1 MSSQDLINKHIFLEC
16 IITEEIKN
24 YERINQEII
33 VKECPQIYKFI
44 ILQSL
49 LTLKVQYDINDFK
62 SDKFLMTLLNQ
73 EIIKKHGHKF
83 DNYDKNDLEIIKAK
97 AEYDFI
103 LKHDDIT
110 GGFMIDYDIL
120 YEEMNYA

>member
-49 LTLKVQYDINDFK
+49 LTLKVLYRINDFK

-103 LKHDDIT
+103 LKHDISDE
-110 GGFMIDYDIL
+110 FMIDYDIL
-120 YEEMNYA
+120 YEEMN

>member
-1 MSSQDLINKHIFLEC
+1 MSSQDLINKHILLEC
-16 IITEEIKN
+16 IITERIKN
-24 YERINQEII
+24 YEQINQEIT
-33 VKECPQIYKFI
+33 VRKYPQIYKFI

-49 LTLKVQYDINDFK
+49 LTLKVLYHINDFK

-103 LKHDDIT
+103 LKHDISDE
-110 GGFMIDYDIL
+110 FMIDCDIL
-120 YEEMNYA
+120 YEEMN

>member
-1 MSSQDLINKHIFLEC
+1 MSSQDLMNKHIFLEC

>member
-1 MSSQDLINKHIFLEC
+1 MSSQDLINKHILLEC
-16 IITEEIKN
+16 IITERIKN
-24 YERINQEII
+24 YEQINQEIT
-33 VKECPQIYKFI
+33 VRKCPQIYKFI

-49 LTLKVQYDINDFK
+49 LTLKVLYHINDFK

-103 LKHDDIT
+103 LKHDISDE
-110 GGFMIDYDIL
+110 FMIDYDIL
-120 YEEMNYA
+120 YEEMN

>member
-1 MSSQDLINKHIFLEC
+1 MSSQDLINKHILLEC
-16 IITEEIKN
+16 IITERIKN
-24 YERINQEII
+24 YEQINQEIT
-33 VKECPQIYKFI
+33 VRKCPQIYNFI

-49 LTLKVQYDINDFK
+49 LTLKVLYHINDFK

>member
-1 MSSQDLINKHIFLEC
+1 MSTQNLIKKQILLEC
-16 IITEEIKN
+16 IITEKIKN
-24 YERINQEII
+24 YERINQEIT
-33 VKECPQIYKFI
+33 VRKFPQIYKFI

-49 LTLKVQYDINDFK
+49 LTLKVLYCLNGFK
-62 SDKFLMTLLNQ
+62 SDKSLMTLLNQ

>member
-1 MSSQDLINKHIFLEC
+1 MATQDIINKHILLEC
-16 IITEEIKN
+16 IITEKIKN
-24 YERINQEII
+24 YERINQEIT
-33 VKECPQIYKFI
+33 VRKCPQIYKFI

-49 LTLKVQYDINDFK
+49 LTLKVLYRINDFK

>member
-62 SDKFLMTLLNQ
+62 SDKFLITLLNQ

>member
-1 MSSQDLINKHIFLEC
+1 MSSQDLINKHIFLKC
-16 IITEEIKN
+16 IITEKIKN

-73 EIIKKHGHKF
+73 EIIKKHEHKF
-83 DNYDKNDLEIIKAK
+83 DNYEI
-97 AEYDFI
+97 
-103 LKHDDIT
+103 
-110 GGFMIDYDIL
+110 
-120 YEEMNYA
+120 

>member
-62 SDKFLMTLLNQ
+62 SDKFLITLLNQ

-97 AEYDFI
+97 VAYDFI

-110 GGFMIDYDIL
+110 HEFMIDYDIFH
-120 YEEMNYA
+120 EEMNYA

>member
-1 MSSQDLINKHIFLEC
+1 MSSQDLINKHILLEC
-16 IITEEIKN
+16 IITERIKN
-24 YERINQEII
+24 YEQINQEIT
-33 VKECPQIYKFI
+33 VRKCPQIYNFI

-49 LTLKVQYDINDFK
+49 LTLKVLYHINDFK

-103 LKHDDIT
+103 LKHDISDE
-110 GGFMIDYDIL
+110 FMIDYDIL
-120 YEEMNYA
+120 YEEMN

>member
-62 SDKFLMTLLNQ
+62 SDKFLITLLNQ

-110 GGFMIDYDIL
+110 HEFMIDYDIFH
-120 YEEMNYA
+120 EEMNYA

>member
-1 MSSQDLINKHIFLEC
+1 MSSQDLINKHILLEC
-16 IITEEIKN
+16 IITERIKN
-24 YERINQEII
+24 YEQINQEIT
-33 VKECPQIYKFI
+33 VRKYPQIYKFI

-49 LTLKVQYDINDFK
+49 LTLKVLYHINDFK

>member
-1 MSSQDLINKHIFLEC
+1 MYYCRK
-16 IITEEIKN
+16 KN
-24 YERINQEII
+24 YEQIIEEVI

-73 EIIKKHGHKF
+73 EIIKK
-83 DNYDKNDLEIIKAK
+83 
-97 AEYDFI
+97 
-103 LKHDDIT
+103 T
-110 GGFMIDYDIL
+110 WT
-120 YEEMNYA
+120 

>member
-1 MSSQDLINKHIFLEC
+1 MSSQDLINKHILLEC
-16 IITEEIKN
+16 IITERIKN
-24 YERINQEII
+24 YEQINQEIT
-33 VKECPQIYKFI
+33 VRKYPQIYNFI

-49 LTLKVQYDINDFK
+49 LTLKVLYHINDFK

-103 LKHDDIT
+103 LKHDISDE
-110 GGFMIDYDIL
+110 FMIDYDIL
-120 YEEMNYA
+120 YEEMN

>member
-1 MSSQDLINKHIFLEC
+1 MSSQDLINKHILLEC
-16 IITEEIKN
+16 IITERIKN
-24 YERINQEII
+24 YEQINQEIT
-33 VKECPQIYKFI
+33 VRKYPQIYKFI

-49 LTLKVQYDINDFK
+49 LTLKVLYHVNDFK
-62 SDKFLMTLLNQ
+62 SDKFVMTLLNH

-103 LKHDDIT
+103 LKHDISDE
-110 GGFMIDYDIL
+110 FMIDYDIL
-120 YEEMNYA
+120 YEEMN

>member
-1 MSSQDLINKHIFLEC
+1 MSSQDLINKHILLEC
-16 IITEEIKN
+16 IITERIKN
-24 YERINQEII
+24 YEQINQEIT
-33 VKECPQIYKFI
+33 VRKYPQIYKFI

-49 LTLKVQYDINDFK
+49 LTLKVLYHINDFK

-73 EIIKKHGHKF
+73 EIKKKHGHKF

-103 LKHDDIT
+103 LKHDISDE
-110 GGFMIDYDIL
+110 FMIDYDIL
-120 YEEMNYA
+120 YEEMN

>member
-1 MSSQDLINKHIFLEC
+1 MSSQDLINKHILLEC
-16 IITEEIKN
+16 IITERIKN
-24 YERINQEII
+24 YEQINQEIT
-33 VKECPQIYKFI
+33 VRKYPQIYKFI

-49 LTLKVQYDINDFK
+49 LTLKVLYHINDFK

-103 LKHDDIT
+103 LKHDISDE
-110 GGFMIDYDIL
+110 FMIDYDIL
-120 YEEMNYA
+120 YEEMN

>member
-1 MSSQDLINKHIFLEC
+1 MSSQDLINKHIFLKC
-16 IITEEIKN
+16 IITEKIKN
-24 YERINQEII
+24 YERTNQEII

-83 DNYDKNDLEIIKAK
+83 DNYEI
-97 AEYDFI
+97 
-103 LKHDDIT
+103 
-110 GGFMIDYDIL
+110 
-120 YEEMNYA
+120 